1 MGIPHEKNRRIT
13 AVFTNNS
20 YTVNDFWFSH
30 ESVCLRYCRSRDHD
44 PIFGIS
50 LISRQQQL
58 RKSSAKFRKTS
69 RQPDNLCSLTKP
81 GSKSYQSHQ
90 NPLLQIR
97 AVQRRS
103 IVTSPITALRIRPA
117 RPKKNKTRK
126 NHQTFTLKQGF

>member
-1 MGIPHEKNRRIT
+1 MT

-117 RPKKNKTRK
+117 RPKKI
-126 NHQTFTLKQGF
+126 KQEKITKPSPSNRGFDKFR